1 MDLQA
6 APGEGAGHA
15 APWWAVAPLSA
26 AAAHPGVRLLA
37 AELDRARG
45 YAAGRPRED
54 FVAGRILAR
63 VLAAELLGLAGVQGR
78 EVLPGEL
85 EIAQWCPQ
93 CASTAHGTPRLRLPD
108 RGDGYALSYARTAG
122 WLLLGLAPGRGRLGV
137 DLADSADAAFGPG
150 DGNLL
155 EDYAYAPGE
164 RARLRALPGPERQR
178 LRARWWAL
186 KEAVAKASGEG
197 LAGECGIPVVAGEH
211 RHPLLRAAGTRV
223 LEPLPGTPDSLGRAL
238 PGTLVG
244 SIVWA
249 P

>member
-1 MDLQA
+1 MDVQA
-6 APGEGAGHA
+6 APGAGIGPG
-15 APWWAVAPLSA
+15 APWWAIAPLSA
-26 AAAHPGVRLLA
+26 AAAHPGVKLLPE
-37 AELDRARG
+37 ELARARG

-78 EVLPGEL
+78 DVLPGDL
-85 EIAQWCPQ
+85 QLAQWCPQ
-93 CASTAHGTPRLRLPD
+93 CASTAHGAPRLCLPH
-108 RGDGYALSYARTAG
+108 RGDRYALSYARTAG

-164 RARLRALPGPERQR
+164 RTRLRALPGPARQQ

-186 KEAVAKASGEG
+186 KEAVAKAAGEG
-197 LAGECGIPVVAGEH
+197 LAGEGGIPVVAGEH

-223 LEPLPGTPDSLGRAL
+223 LEPLPGTPDSLGRTL
-238 PGTLVG
+238 PGTLVAG
-244 SIVWA
+244 IVWV